1 MLHNSLKNYYE
12 TNFALVQYHK
22 WDLEFVENM
31 IPWEREI
38 YIQLLMDYLKEEER
52 RYKEQTRKR

>member
-22 WDLEFVENM
+22 WSLESIENL
-31 IPWEREI
+31 IPWERDI
-38 YIQLLMDYLKEEER
+38 YISMLMEYLKEEER
-52 RYKEQTRKR
+52 RYKEQSSKR

>member
-52 RYKEQTRKR
+52 RYKEQTRRR